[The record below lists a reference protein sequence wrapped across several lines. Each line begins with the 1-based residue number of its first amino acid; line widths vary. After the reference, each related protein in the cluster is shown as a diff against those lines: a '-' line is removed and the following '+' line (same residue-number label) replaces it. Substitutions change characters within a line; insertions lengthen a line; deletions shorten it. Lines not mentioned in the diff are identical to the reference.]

1 MHLKYIKHSF
11 SCTFLENSIIK
22 MIDITNWRKLL
33 FWTKSVD
40 EMPYTVCLYS
50 FHILEMNGY
59 QTGHPP
65 CKKLFMNKYMKKAR
79 LTMRSACFSIAK
91 VMRIQVALAS
101 EWRFCIG
108 ADCMRVTVMGVEWA
122 FINIWKTIRIYH
134 YARYL
139 FFVNEYHRSALSE
152 AQKTVIGPLRRD
164 GFQFF
169 CS

>member
-1 MHLKYIKHSF
+1 
-11 SCTFLENSIIK
+11 
-22 MIDITNWRKLL
+22 
-33 FWTKSVD
+33 
-40 EMPYTVCLYS
+40 
-50 FHILEMNGY
+50 
-59 QTGHPP
+59 
-65 CKKLFMNKYMKKAR
+65 
-79 LTMRSACFSIAK
+79 MRSACFSIAK

-101 EWRFCIG
+101 KWPFCIG

-139 FFVNEYHRSALSE
+139 FFVNEYQ
-152 AQKTVIGPLRRD
+152 AQKKQSNGLLRRD